1 MCFPDYLN
9 LPAVASTVRLT
20 VADEDPIRLPTVH
33 LYLPASPRVVLQIS
47 KVPFLKIRPASVNCS
62 TLVFILEVG
71 KVPPSFL
78 QVTNGGGTPYPTQV
92 SLAVL
97 PATTAAS
104 LAGRTA
110 TWALI

>member
-1 MCFPDYLN
+1 M
-9 LPAVASTVRLT
+9 
-20 VADEDPIRLPTVH
+20 ADEDPIRLPTVH

-78 QVTNGGGTPYPTQV
+78 QVTDGGGTPYPTQV

-97 PATTAAS
+97 PPTTTAS

-110 TWALI
+110 TLALI